1 MKKIAALVLVLAMML
16 SCAACSSQS
25 GSTAQASGTGAKK
38 LTVWCW
44 DENFNIAAM
53 NTAAEYYRAAGHED
67 FELEVVNTIE
77 EDVRSKCVAAL
88 SAGVTDG
95 MPDIILVGD
104 NWAKNF
110 LTNYEGCFVDLT
122 DEIDFSEF
130 ASYKVSCLTVND
142 RVYGVP
148 FDSGSAGLFYRIDI
162 LEDAG
167 FTPEDLEDITWPE
180 MIEIAKTVKAETGKY
195 AFQFIPSE
203 CAFTWFDS
211 AMQASGTWFYDENE
225 DADFANNAVVR
236 EMFDVTKEL
245 WNNDLVYQTD
255 VRDSTGIAAMQNGE
269 IAFVLNAI
277 WYAPTIMASEE
288 SAGLWGYTNVPLLTS
303 VENPS
308 KYTNIG
314 GSSWVILESSA
325 NQELAI
331 DFMKTIWAGNEDFY
345 DQILREQAAVAT
357 WLPATESEV
366 YNEPV
371 AFFNDQPI
379 YGDFA
384 RWGEMVPSIDYGTQT
399 WTVNAAIQAHL
410 QDYIDGNITLD
421 EAMDLVQETY
431 DQTR

>member
-1 MKKIAALVLVLAMML
+1 M
-16 SCAACSSQS
+16 
-25 GSTAQASGTGAKK
+25 
-38 LTVWCW
+38 
-44 DENFNIAAM
+44 
-53 NTAAEYYRAAGHED
+53 
-67 FELEVVNTIE
+67 
-77 EDVRSKCVAAL
+77 
-88 SAGVTDG
+88 
-95 MPDIILVGD
+95 
-104 NWAKNF
+104 
-110 LTNYEGCFVDLT
+110 
-122 DEIDFSEF
+122 
-130 ASYKVSCLTVND
+130 
-142 RVYGVP
+142 
-148 FDSGSAGLFYRIDI
+148 
-162 LEDAG
+162 
-167 FTPEDLEDITWPE
+167 
-180 MIEIAKTVKAETGKY
+180 
-195 AFQFIPSE
+195 
-203 CAFTWFDS
+203 
-211 AMQASGTWFYDENE
+211 
-225 DADFANNAVVR
+225 
-236 EMFDVTKEL
+236 
-245 WNNDLVYQTD
+245 
-255 VRDSTGIAAMQNGE
+255 RDSTGIAAMQNGE

-384 RWGEMVPSIDYGTQT
+384 RWGEMIPSIDYGTQT